1 MLLLVLLVATACLGL
16 EGCSGSASD
25 TVKALSEAAALLDR
39 GLLTRQEFDQMKADL
54 LRERMVGRGERV
66 HERMHALGAPAALPR
81 FFGGALA
88 SHTLPA
94 RTELAIFDHD
104 VRGPDGAVLTLFQY
118 LGLATGRSGQSAP
131 WQAGARGF
139 NDTRI
144 RYYIDGEELAS
155 IDYRL
160 YMGVGLGFNGSSLVN
175 RSWGTARVGSLAAY
189 STYSTVRVP
198 FSRSI
203 RVTAELPDYIETSQ
217 LIWVN
222 VRGAEGLRI
231 TVGDAISLAPTDYR
245 LRLYKN
251 EAVHVPPSFMIPLA
265 KTNRSGLLYMT
276 AVQVESLGY
285 GYLEGCWR
293 VKLGD
298 GDWTLLTSGGEEM
311 FMGAYYFD
319 DHDTSILPFV
329 GLTRKEMTSIN
340 GQTKATLSAF
350 VECESTL
357 LPSRQLWEK
366 RNLLHG
372 SSWLGF
378 SHALIMAGVHTWHR
392 YRIPSDVRR
401 WSRFSVAER
410 R

>member
-1 MLLLVLLVATACLGL
+1 MALPPPRSPLLLLLLVVTIACFGLGRV
-16 EGCSGSASD
+16 SGSASAV
-25 TVKALSEAAALLDR
+25 VKALSEAAALLDR
-39 GLLTRQEFDQMKADL
+39 GLLTQHEFDQVKADL
-54 LRERMVGRGERV
+54 LLERTVERDGRAQEAQQ
-66 HERMHALGAPAALPR
+66 HAAPPAALPR

-88 SHTLPA
+88 SHTLPP

-104 VRGPDGAVLTLFQY
+104 VAGRDGAVLTLFQY
-118 LGLATGRSGQSAP
+118 LGLATGPSGQSAP

-144 RYYIDGEELAS
+144 RYYVDGERSAS
-155 IDYRL
+155 IDYKL

-189 STYSTVRVP
+189 STYSTIRVP

-203 RVTAELPDYIETSQ
+203 RVTAEMPDYIETSQ
-217 LIWVN
+217 LIWVD
-222 VRGAEGLRI
+222 VRGAEGLPI
-231 TVGDAISLAPTDYR
+231 AIGDAISLSPTDYR

-251 EAVHVPPSFMIPLA
+251 EEVHVPSGYMIPLA
-265 KTNRSGLLYMT
+265 KTNRSGLLFMT
-276 AVQVESLGY
+276 AVQVESRGY

-293 VKLGD
+293 VKLGN

-319 DHDTSILPFV
+319 NHDTAILPFV

-350 VECESTL
+350 VECESTV
-357 LPSRQLWEK
+357 LPSVSLEK
-366 RNLLHG
+366 LLGCLTILHG
-372 SSWLGF
+372 SGMVQ
-378 SHALIMAGVHTWHR
+378 IRNTQ
-392 YRIPSDVRR
+392 
-401 WSRFSVAER
+401 
-410 R
+410 

>member
-1 MLLLVLLVATACLGL
+1 MAPPPHLQQPALLLLLLQLLSLACFGI
-16 EGCSGSASD
+16 EAPSSTSASASD
-25 TVKALSEAAALLDR
+25 VVKALSETAALLDR
-39 GLLTRQEFDQMKADL
+39 GLLTRQEFDELKADL
-54 LRERMVGRGERV
+54 LLERV
-66 HERMHALGAPAALPR
+66 RTRAIERGQAAAEARRALGPPALPR

-94 RTELAIFDHD
+94 RTELTIFDHD
-104 VRGPDGAVLTLFQY
+104 VGGPDGAVLTLFQY
-118 LGLATGRSGQSAP
+118 LGLATGPSGQSAP

-144 RYYIDGEELAS
+144 RYYIDGEQRAS

-189 STYSTVRVP
+189 STYSTIRVP

-217 LIWVN
+217 LIWVD

-231 TVGDAISLAPTDYR
+231 AIGDTISLAPTEYR

-251 EAVHVPPSFMIPLA
+251 EAVHVPPGFMIPLA

-293 VKLGD
+293 AKLGD
-298 GDWTLLTSGGEEM
+298 DDWTLLTSGGEEM

-319 DHDTSILPFV
+319 NHDTSILPFV

-350 VECESTL
+350 VECEYHSATPTTAL
-357 LPSRQLWEK
+357 K
-366 RNLLHG
+366 RLK
-372 SSWLGF
+372 
-378 SHALIMAGVHTWHR
+378 
-392 YRIPSDVRR
+392 
-401 WSRFSVAER
+401 
-410 R
+410 